1 MGKGGDIFK
10 TIIMNN
16 YELKQSILDKMEIE
30 GLIQK
35 IKRLEK
41 ELAEKELAIKMLK
54 KDLEPFE
61 IEKEKRRQYLEK
73 RNMIDEKINQMLY
86 NLHSTNK

>member
-10 TIIMNN
+10 NYIMNN

-35 IKRLEK
+35 IKRLEN

-54 KDLEPFE
+54 KDLEPYKLE
-61 IEKEKRRQYLEK
+61 TEKRKAYLAK
-73 RNMIDEKINQMLY
+73 RDMIDEKINKMLY
-86 NLHSTNK
+86 NIHNTIK

>member
-1 MGKGGDIFK
+1 
-10 TIIMNN
+10 MNN

-30 GLIQK
+30 GLIQR
-35 IKRLEK
+35 IKKLEN

-61 IEKEKRRQYLEK
+61 TEKEKRRQYLEK

-86 NLHSTNK
+86 NLHNTNK